1 MAAEAFTGAKRY
13 WLGHCEGFRAD
24 APGGRLGL
32 VEAVLHRRED
42 RSADALI
49 VRAGL
54 LGRQLVVVPATSVEA
69 VDPRR
74 QRVELASSPEV
85 GRTSF
90 LDDLIR
96 RVDAAE
102 EPVVLKT

>member
-1 MAAEAFTGAKRY
+1 MAAEAFTEAERY
-13 WLGHCEGFRAD
+13 WLGHCEGFRVD

-54 LGRQLVVVPATSVEA
+54 LGRQLLVVPATSVDA
-69 VDPRR
+69 VEPRR
-74 QRVELASSPEV
+74 ERVRLTSSPEV
-85 GRTSF
+85 GRYDF
-90 LDDLIR
+90 VEDLIR
-96 RVDAAE
+96 RVDAAD
-102 EPVVLKT
+102 EPVVLRS